1 MHSWFGRGAWTSCWQ
16 GYGGIGMMII
26 GLLVL
31 AALGI
36 AVYWAVAKSRTG
48 SLSPS
53 EKTPLDI
60 LKERYAKGEI
70 SRDEYRQSV
79 DDLK

>member
-16 GYGGIGMMII
+16 GYGGVGMMII

-31 AALGI
+31 VALGF

-48 SLSPS
+48 TGSLS

-70 SRDEYRQSV
+70 SRDEYQQSV

>member
-1 MHSWFGRGAWTSCWQ
+1 
-16 GYGGIGMMII
+16 MMII

-31 AALGI
+31 VALGF

-48 SLSPS
+48 TGSLS

-70 SRDEYRQSV
+70 SRDEYQQSV